1 MRPLGSSGPWA
12 AGRITPRATALLAPN
27 ASWMTL
33 DGTNSWLLVEPGSD
47 RAVLVDPGPD
57 DPAHLAALVVAA
69 QEFGARIALI
79 LLTHGHADHSAG
91 ARSLHDLT
99 GAPVRALDPTHRLG
113 DEGLHDGE
121 HVSVGGLELSVV
133 ATPGHTADSLT
144 FLLPADQALLTGDT
158 VLGRGSA
165 VIAHPD
171 GHLGA
176 YLDSLG
182 RLADLAD
189 STAAGWVLP
198 GHGPA
203 CADPAG
209 LLADYVAHRQERLA
223 LVAGAMAAGTTE
235 PDELL
240 AVVYPEV
247 PPALRW
253 AARLSL
259 AAQVEYLTDR
269 VPSIESFTAVTD
281 RARGPGAQ

>member
-33 DGTNSWLLVEPGSD
+33 DGTNSWLLAEPGAD
-47 RAVLVDPGPD
+47 LAVLVDPGPD
-57 DPAHLAALVVAA
+57 DPTHLAALVRAA
-69 QEFGARIALI
+69 HELDTRIALI

-99 GAPVRALDPTHRLG
+99 GAPVRALDRAHRLG
-113 DEGLHDGE
+113 DEGLGDGQ
-121 HVSVGGLELSVV
+121 VVTVGGLEVSVV

-144 FLLPADQALLTGDT
+144 FLLPADGALLTGDT

-176 YLDSLG
+176 YLASLA
-182 RLADLAD
+182 RLADLAER
-189 STAAGWVLP
+189 TGARWVLP

-203 CADPAG
+203 NPDPAG
-209 LLADYVAHRQERLA
+209 LLADYREHRQERLA
-223 LVAGAMAAGTTE
+223 LVSAAMAAGTTGPE
-235 PDELL
+235 DLL
-240 AVVYPEV
+240 DSVYPEV

-259 AAQVEYLTDR
+259 AAQVEFLTER
-269 VPSIESFTAVTD
+269 TPSIES
-281 RARGPGAQ
+281 

>member
-1 MRPLGSSGPWA
+1 MRALGSSGPWD
-12 AGRITPRATALLAPN
+12 AGPVTTRATAVLAPN

-33 DGTNSWLLVEPGSD
+33 DGTNSWLLVEPGAPV
-47 RAVLVDPGPD
+47 AVLVDPGPD
-57 DPAHLAALVVAA
+57 DPGHMAALVRAA
-69 QEFGARIALI
+69 ADLDTRIALI

-99 GAPVRALDPTHRLG
+99 GAPVRALDPAHRLG
-113 DEGLHDGE
+113 SEGLAGGDAL
-121 HVSVGGLELSVV
+121 SVGGLELSVV
-133 ATPGHTADSLT
+133 ATPGHTTDSLT
-144 FLLPADQALLTGDT
+144 FLLPADGALLTGDT

-176 YLDSLG
+176 YLESLR
-182 RLADLAD
+182 RLAELAG
-189 STAAGWVLP
+189 STGAGWVLP

-203 CADPAG
+203 CTDPAG
-209 LLADYVAHRQERLA
+209 LLADYLEHRHERLD
-223 LVAGAMAAGTTE
+223 LVAAALAAGTTE

-240 AVVYPEV
+240 AVVYPEG

-269 VPSIESFTAVTD
+269 AP
-281 RARGPGAQ
+281 RLGAP

>member
-1 MRPLGSSGPWA
+1 MRPLGSSGPWE
-12 AGRITPRATALLAPN
+12 AGRITERATAVLAPN

-33 DGTNSWLLVEPGSD
+33 DGTNSWLLVEPGSP

-57 DPAHLAALVVAA
+57 DPGHLSALVDAA
-69 QEFGARIALI
+69 GQLDARIALI
-79 LLTHGHADHSAG
+79 LLTHAHADHSAG

-99 GAPVRALDPTHRLG
+99 GAPVRALDPAHRLT
-113 DEGLHDGE
+113 DEGLGDGDV
-121 HVSVGGLELSVV
+121 VSVGGLELSVV
-133 ATPGHTADSLT
+133 GTPGHTTDSLT
-144 FLLPADQALLTGDT
+144 FLLPADGALLTGDT

-176 YLDSLG
+176 YLDSLD
-182 RLADLAD
+182 RLSALAQD
-189 STAAGWVLP
+189 TAAGWVLP

-203 CADPAG
+203 CPDPAG
-209 LLADYVAHRQERLA
+209 LLSDYVEHRRERLE
-223 LVAGAMAAGTTE
+223 LVAAAMTSGTTE
-235 PDELL
+235 PDALL

-247 PPALRW
+247 PAALRW

-269 VPSIESFTAVTD
+269 A
-281 RARGPGAQ
+281 PGLTSQ

>member
-1 MRPLGSSGPWA
+1 
-12 AGRITPRATALLAPN
+12 
-27 ASWMTL
+27 MTL
-33 DGTNSWLLVEPGSD
+33 DGTNSWVLAEPDSD

-57 DPAHLAALVVAA
+57 DPGHLAALISAA
-69 QEFGARIALI
+69 EALDARIALI

-99 GAPVRALDPTHRLG
+99 GAPVRALDPAHRLG
-113 DEGLHDGE
+113 TEGLGDGDV
-121 HVSVGGLELSVV
+121 VSVGGLELSVV
-133 ATPGHTADSLT
+133 ATPGHTTDSLT
-144 FLLPADQALLTGDT
+144 FLLPADGALLTGDT

-176 YLDSLG
+176 YLASLG
-182 RLADLAD
+182 RLAELAG
-189 STAAGWVLP
+189 STGAGWVLP

-209 LLADYVAHRQERLA
+209 LLADYAEHRQERLA
-223 LVAGAMAAGTTE
+223 LVSAAMAAGTTE
-235 PDELL
+235 PDALL

-247 PPALRW
+247 PGALRW

-269 VPSIESFTAVTD
+269 APGLTA
-281 RARGPGAQ
+281 P

>member
-12 AGRITPRATALLAPN
+12 AGPITTRATAVLAPN

-33 DGTNSWLLVEPGSD
+33 DGTNSWLLAEPHSD
-47 RAVLVDPGPD
+47 LAVLVDPGPD
-57 DPAHLAALVVAA
+57 DPDHLASLISAA
-69 QEFGARIALI
+69 SDLDSRITMI

-91 ARSLHDLT
+91 ARRLHDLT
-99 GAPVRALDPTHRLG
+99 GAPVRALDPAHRLG
-113 DEGLHDGE
+113 GEGLSDGE
-121 HVSVGGLELSVV
+121 MVSVGGLELSVV
-133 ATPGHTADSLT
+133 ATPGHTTDSLT
-144 FLLPADQALLTGDT
+144 FLLPADGALLTGDT

-176 YLDSLG
+176 YLASLR
-182 RLADLAD
+182 RLADLAG
-189 STAAGWVLP
+189 STGAEWVLP

-203 CADPAG
+203 CPDPAG
-209 LLADYVAHRQERLA
+209 LLGDYVEHRRERLD
-223 LVAGAMAAGTTE
+223 LVAAALAAGTTA
-235 PDELL
+235 PDDLL

-247 PPALRW
+247 PEALRW

-269 VPSIESFTAVTD
+269 A
-281 RARGPGAQ
+281 PGLAAP

>member
-12 AGRITPRATALLAPN
+12 AGRVTPRATALLAPN

-33 DGTNSWLLVEPGSD
+33 DGTNSWLLAEPGSD
-47 RAVLVDPGPD
+47 LAVLVDPGPD
-57 DPAHLAALVVAA
+57 DPGHLTALVAA
-69 QEFGARIALI
+69 ADALDARIALI

-99 GAPVRALDPTHRLG
+99 GAPVRALDRAHRLG
-113 DEGLHDGE
+113 DEGLADDDV
-121 HVSVGGLELSVV
+121 VSVGGLEVSVV

-144 FLLPADQALLTGDT
+144 FLLPADGALLTGDT

-176 YLDSLG
+176 YLASLG
-182 RLADLAD
+182 RLAELAGR
-189 STAAGWVLP
+189 TGAGWVLP

-203 CADPAG
+203 NPDPAG
-209 LLADYVAHRQERLA
+209 LLTDYVEHRRERLA
-223 LVAGAMAAGTTE
+223 LVSAAMAAGTT
-235 PDELL
+235 DIDDLL

-247 PPALRW
+247 PPALLW

-269 VPSIESFTAVTD
+269 APGLTAH
-281 RARGPGAQ
+281 